1 MEESG
6 SELFGEGDP
15 GEHAVRTG
23 STLLRER
30 NYMSR
35 IQSSWRAGVETETL

>member
-15 GEHAVRTG
+15 EECAMRTVRA
-23 STLLRER
+23 LLRER

-35 IQSSWRAGVETETL
+35 IQSS